1 MDLCINI
8 LGRYGVHIDSA
19 VSTSRLTKVM
29 GTNSDMIK
37 LNMIKLNMIKLN
49 MIKLN
54 MKQMSI
60 DYPNIF

>member
-37 LNMIKLNMIKLN
+37 LNMIKLNM
-49 MIKLN
+49 
-54 MKQMSI
+54 KQMSI